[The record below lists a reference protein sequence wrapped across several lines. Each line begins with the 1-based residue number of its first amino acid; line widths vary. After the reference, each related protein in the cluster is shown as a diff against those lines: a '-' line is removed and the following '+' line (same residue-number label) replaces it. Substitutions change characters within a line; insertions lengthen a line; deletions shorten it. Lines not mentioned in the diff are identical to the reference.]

1 MTPSSH
7 PSDQQEFQ
15 KHQAGDSQHQ
25 RPSHL
30 IAAAIILL
38 SGLGCS
44 AASVGQHLLPSIAVL
59 VVLPGDCLQA
69 PQSLSKRLEVGL
81 VGRHSLQ
88 E

>member
-7 PSDQQEFQ
+7 PNDQQEFQ
-15 KHQAGDSQHQ
+15 KHQAVDSQHQ
-25 RPSHL
+25 QPSRL

-44 AASVGQHLLPSIAVL
+44 AAFVGQHLLPPVAVL

-69 PQSLSKRLEVGL
+69 PQSSSKRLEVGL
-81 VGRHSLQ
+81 VGRRSLQ